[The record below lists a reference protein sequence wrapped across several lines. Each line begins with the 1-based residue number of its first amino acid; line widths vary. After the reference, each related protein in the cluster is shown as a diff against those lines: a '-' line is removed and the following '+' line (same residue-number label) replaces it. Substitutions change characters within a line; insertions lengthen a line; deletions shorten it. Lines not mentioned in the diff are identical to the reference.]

1 MSSLL
6 ILLLLLC
13 ITSYIK
19 EKNVLNP
26 KFIFNFIWFIT
37 LSLYELKISYI
48 QQDLSDRT
56 IFIFWICILCYNITI
71 SFLEAIKFPRIKKK
85 NHVRNYKKRRKIAK
99 YIVIIIFLLE
109 ILYSKG
115 LPSIWKITGNSKIY
129 FDYGIPSLHGAWCGL
144 VICLGAYSL
153 LRKTKDKWL
162 YLAFSI
168 LIVSRQL
175 IMSIIIEGFIYA
187 LYIRNVKI
195 KSEWLNRTNKIKT
208 GFIVIALILIVAMF
222 TAIGNFRSGSGVMN
236 RVFRARE
243 NIVLSSATQWFYS
256 YMTFSVSNF
265 NNLVSITQGSI
276 NHGATMLNDFLPTV
290 LLNIFNIE
298 VKYSP
303 RYIISRNYT
312 VSTYLASIYLDFGI
326 TGIGIFNSF
335 IAFLGYSLY
344 KNIKYKKTPRDV
356 LLYSVYAHN
365 IILLFFINFYLYL
378 PVIIQIFYIPF
389 LFGGKRTENV
399 YNR

>member
-1 MSSLL
+1 MFQSNTPIKFLQATEKFPLL
-6 ILLLLLC
+6 LGVFSFLVAFFGIFTHLKILLFFMACPL
-13 ITSYIK
+13 
-19 EKNVLNP
+19 
-26 KFIFNFIWFIT
+26 
-37 LSLYELKISYI
+37 
-48 QQDLSDRT
+48 
-56 IFIFWICILCYNITI
+56 
-71 SFLEAIKFPRIKKK
+71 
-85 NHVRNYKKRRKIAK
+85 
-99 YIVIIIFLLE
+99 
-109 ILYSKG
+109 
-115 LPSIWKITGNSKIY
+115 
-129 FDYGIPSLHGAWCGL
+129 
-144 VICLGAYSL
+144 
-153 LRKTKDKWL
+153 
-162 YLAFSI
+162 
-168 LIVSRQL
+168 
-175 IMSIIIEGFIYA
+175 
-187 LYIRNVKI
+187 
-195 KSEWLNRTNKIKT
+195 
-208 GFIVIALILIVAMF
+208 
-222 TAIGNFRSGSGVMN
+222 
-236 RVFRARE
+236 
-243 NIVLSSATQWFYS
+243 FYS